1 MARTAVLRSVLLFS
15 PFLAIV
21 LIILALIVRDIA
33 RDGAS
38 GGSTVG
44 LVLVGFVALLLGY
57 QVVQGLRD
65 LFSQPK
71 ETVGL
76 VERQWS
82 RSDLFLFQNSYIFV
96 ERNVFRIEPEH
107 ALDVKPGSVVRIT
120 HLPHT
125 GAVESVEVVQR
136 EEPSAGHDEQVLL
149 R

>member
-15 PFLAIV
+15 PFLAMV
-21 LIILALIVRDIA
+21 LIILALIARDA
-33 RDGAS
+33 SRDGAS
-38 GGSTVG
+38 GGSIVG
-44 LVLVGFVALLLGY
+44 LVLVGFVSLLLGY

-76 VERQWS
+76 VERKWS

-107 ALDVKPGSVVRIT
+107 ALDVEPGRVVRIT

-125 GAVESVEVVQR
+125 GTVESVEVVQR
-136 EEPSAGHDEQVLL
+136 EESNTRAEA
-149 R
+149 